1 MAVIRIATT
10 RQRDFRPLGTAG
22 QIAIDSWSVLTTLLA
37 RELSP
42 AHAALFAEPV
52 VDAARGETDW
62 YAEGDGSPVPIG
74 LADPGVRETALNERA
89 RLEQG
94 IRGLAARK
102 RSAPDESQRF
112 LGDMLEL
119 ALSIPGNDQVYVL
132 GNRPVLVAW
141 GHAPSGAAPERV
153 ALTGQS
159 AAPPVAMAILPPPRL
174 PATVSRLRRW
184 LIPALLASLLLPLLA
199 LLLLFLDP
207 FGWYAVAAP
216 QCHIAPGQ
224 PALLAALRDAADQ
237 EATLRAALA
246 QVTDEAGRRHLQCP
260 PIHVQAPATPA
271 PAPPSGDVKRAE
283 ERGAH
288 TGKLQIILAW
298 EDRNDLDL
306 HVLCPDGSEISYN
319 TRQSCGGELDVD
331 ANGDA
336 RTAGA
341 SPVENVFF
349 QEPAAGVY
357 RVLVD
362 PYAMRVAVD
371 SPFRITIRREGEP
384 DRVITG
390 TAHNGQHG
398 QEVTQVEVAPK

>member
-1 MAVIRIATT
+1 M
-10 RQRDFRPLGTAG
+10 
-22 QIAIDSWSVLTTLLA
+22 
-37 RELSP
+37 
-42 AHAALFAEPV
+42 

-62 YAEGDGSPVPIG
+62 YAEGDGTPIPIG
-74 LADPGVRETALNERA
+74 LADPGVQQAVQTERD
-89 RLEQG
+89 RLTRD
-94 IRGLAARK
+94 ISALAARK

-112 LGDMLEL
+112 LGEMLGL
-119 ALSIPGNDQVYVL
+119 ALSVPGQDQVYVL

-141 GHAPSGAAPERV
+141 GHAPPGAAPEQV
-153 ALTGQS
+153 PLTGRS
-159 AAPPVAMAILPPPRL
+159 AAPPVAMTILPPPGL
-174 PATVSRLRRW
+174 PVAASGLGRW

-207 FGWYAVAAP
+207 FGWFAVAAP
-216 QCHIAPGQ
+216 DCHIAQGQ

-237 EATLRAALA
+237 ETTLRAALA

-260 PIHVQAPATPA
+260 PIQVQALPA
-271 PAPPSGDVKRAE
+271 PVPPADDVRRAAE
-283 ERGAH
+283 HGAH

-306 HVLCPDGSEISYN
+306 HVLCPDGGELSYN
-319 TRQSCGGELDVD
+319 SRQACGGELDVD

-341 SPVENVFF
+341 SPVENVYF
-349 QEPAAGVY
+349 QEPGPGTY
-357 RVLVD
+357 RVVVD

-390 TAHNGQHG
+390 TAHNGEHR
-398 QEVTQVEVAPK
+398 QEVAQVEVTPK